1 MNLLNKVIL
10 CLVIILASISLFAQG
25 NTSNIIIQTN
35 VDSAGLFFDNE
46 FIGTGNNFQVQ
57 KEKGVYIIT
66 LVENLNDWNAEVIF
80 DTIFTEDNQEIIKT
94 INFNNEIVVNT
105 NPEDVVVIESDSLVG
120 FTPLLIEAGF
130 KDLKLEKPDYT
141 SEYVTSNQISEG
153 EIPQLDYIGQ
163 PPSKQFYGSTLFS
176 ILLGTAVVLGA
187 TTAYLKLEADNTFEE
202 YKITGDENLIEK
214 VNHYDSIS
222 AVTFVA
228 MELNVGF
235 LIYFFL
241 SN

>member
-10 CLVIILASISLFAQG
+10 CLVVILASISLFAQG
-25 NTSNIIIQTN
+25 NKSNIIIQTN
-35 VDSAGLFFDNE
+35 VDFAGLFFDNE

-57 KEKGVYIIT
+57 KENGVYIVT
-66 LVENLNDWNAEVIF
+66 LVENLNDWNAEVII
-80 DTIFTEDNQEIIKT
+80 DTIIVENNQEIIKT
-94 INFNNEIVVNT
+94 IKFKNEEVVNT
-105 NPEDVVVIESDSLVG
+105 NPEDVGVFESDSLVG

-130 KDLKLEKPDYT
+130 KDLKLEKPNYT

-153 EIPQLDYIGQ
+153 KIPQLDYIGQ
-163 PPSKQFYGSTLFS
+163 PPSQQFYGSTLFS
-176 ILLGTAVVLGA
+176 ILLGTAVALGA

>member
-1 MNLLNKVIL
+1 MNLLNKIIL
-10 CLVIILASISLFAQG
+10 NLVVILASISLYAQEDK
-25 NTSNIIIQTN
+25 SSIIIQTN
-35 VDSAGLFFDNE
+35 VDSAGLFFDDE
-46 FIGTGNNFQVQ
+46 FIGMGNNFQVQ
-57 KEKGVYIIT
+57 KEKGIYTIT
-66 LVENLNDWNAEVIF
+66 LVENLDSWNAEIII
-80 DTIFTEDNQEIIKT
+80 DTILVENNQEIFKT
-94 INFNNEIVVNT
+94 INFNNETLVNT
-105 NPEDVVVIESDSLVG
+105 EPEDVGVFESDSLIG

-130 KDLKLEKPDYT
+130 KDLKLEKPFFT
-141 SEYVTSNQISEG
+141 SEYITSTEISKG

-176 ILLGTAVVLGA
+176 ILLGTAIALGA

-202 YKITGDENLIEK
+202 YKITGDEGLIEK

-228 MELNVGF
+228 MEINVGF